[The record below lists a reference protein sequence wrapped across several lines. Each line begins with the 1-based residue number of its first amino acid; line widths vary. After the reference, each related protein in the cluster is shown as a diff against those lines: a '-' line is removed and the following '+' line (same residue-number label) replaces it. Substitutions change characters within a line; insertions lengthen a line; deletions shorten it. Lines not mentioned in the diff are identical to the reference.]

1 MFQRLIKNDLK
12 ENKISMLVIGLFLLL
27 TLTLSFAAT
36 RLTVSLSNSIER
48 FVETAKSPHLLQMH
62 SGSVDRER
70 LKNFAQQHPEI
81 ASWQL
86 TDFVNVEGSAIRI
99 NEKNSLQDSSQDN
112 GFSSQNQNF
121 DFLLDQ
127 NNQPAQP
134 RPGQVYIP
142 LYYYNSGKI
151 KIGDKIRVGKLEL
164 TVKGFIRDA
173 QMNAGLVSSKRFLIS
188 QTDLQTL
195 KKEAF
200 ASNENLIA
208 FRVHKLSQISTI
220 EQAYKNA
227 ELESNGPPMIT
238 YPTIKMING
247 FNDAL
252 VILVMGLLVVAIIG
266 ITFLCIRFALLTKIQ
281 EELQQ
286 IAVMKVMGLPQRFI
300 SRVYLTKYYFCLA
313 LATIVGWGLSF
324 LLSTPFKKQM
334 ALSMGQSPTPFYSY
348 LLEMLVALLLCLLV
362 FWLTARP
369 LSSFK
374 KMTPGQA
381 LRLASSN
388 SLSETRSTPKMGLP
402 TIPFLDRP
410 YFALKTILNHKKLY
424 LTMLAIVSLI
434 SLLILLP
441 ASLYSTVMDKNFIQ
455 YLGAG
460 QADVLIDI
468 SQTEDIDT
476 KAAQLLKELQADKD
490 IAEINQY
497 QSQNFSYQD
506 QQGQTQQLRVTLGN
520 HAGFPVKY
528 SQGRYPKNEHEIALS
543 KLKAEELKLKVG
555 DSLTLTVDG
564 QARKLKVVGIYSDL
578 TYGGKT
584 AKAVFVTKQAQ
595 TLNSLTTIHLKDASN
610 KAKKINEWE
619 KRYSNYKLTDVE
631 DFFHQT
637 FDDSLAML
645 RLIQTSVFWTGL
657 GIVFILMTL
666 FVYMIFTK
674 DQADLAL
681 YRMLGFGTEQLR
693 SHYLLAVCFILMLA
707 LAIADLL
714 LLSLGQEVCSLL
726 LSSFGISKLQLIIN
740 KSFTFLWTPLA
751 LLLSGLTAAHISLR
765 ALNKLEIGRYLK
777 EHLS

>member
-12 ENKISMLVIGLFLLL
+12 ENKVSMLVIGLFLLL

-36 RLTVSLSNSIER
+36 RLTVSLTSSIER

-62 SGSVDRER
+62 SGSVDRKR
-70 LKNFAQQHPEI
+70 LQNFVQQHPEI
-81 ASWQL
+81 ADWQV
-86 TDFVNVEGSAIRI
+86 TEFVNVEGSAIRI

-151 KIGDKIRVGKLEL
+151 KIGDQIRVGKLQL
-164 TVKGFIRDA
+164 TVQGYIRDA

-252 VILVMGLLVVAIIG
+252 VILVMELLVVAIIG
-266 ITFLCIRFALLTKIQ
+266 ITFLCMRFALLTKIQ

-286 IAVMKVMGLPQRFI
+286 IAVMKVMGLPQSFI

-381 LRLASSN
+381 LRLASAN
-388 SLSETRSTPKMGLP
+388 SLTEIRSTPKMGLP

-410 YFALKTILNHKKLY
+410 YFALKTILSHKKLY
-424 LTMLAIVSLI
+424 LTILFIVSLI

-460 QADVLIDI
+460 QSDVLVDI
-468 SQTEDIDT
+468 SQTDDIDT

-564 QARKLKVVGIYSDL
+564 QPRKLKVVGIYSDL

-610 KAKKINEWE
+610 KTQKINEWK

-637 FDDSLAML
+637 FDDTLAML

-657 GIVFILMTL
+657 SIVFILMTL

-681 YRMLGFGTEQLR
+681 YRMLGFGSERLR

-726 LSSFGISKLQLIIN
+726 LSSFGISKLQLITN

-765 ALNKLEIGRYLK
+765 ALNKMEIGRYLK
-777 EHLS
+777 EH

>member
-12 ENKISMLVIGLFLLL
+12 ENKVSMLVIGLFLLL

-36 RLTVSLSNSIER
+36 RLTVSLTSSIER

-62 SGSVDRER
+62 SGSVDQER
-70 LKNFAQQHPEI
+70 LQNFVQQHPEI

-134 RPGQVYIP
+134 QPGQVYIP

-151 KIGDKIRVGKLEL
+151 KIGDQIRVGKLQL
-164 TVKGFIRDA
+164 TVQGFIRDA

-208 FRVHKLSQISTI
+208 FRVHKLSQISAV

-266 ITFLCIRFALLTKIQ
+266 ITFLCMRFALLTKIQ

-286 IAVMKVMGLPQRFI
+286 IAVMKVMGLPQSFI
-300 SRVYLTKYYFCLA
+300 SKVYLTKYYFCLD
-313 LATIVGWGLSF
+313 LATIAGWGLSF
-324 LLSTPFKKQM
+324 LLSGTFKKQM

-388 SLSETRSTPKMGLP
+388 SLTETCSTPKMGLP
-402 TIPFLDRP
+402 TIPLLDRP

-424 LTMLAIVSLI
+424 LTILLIVSLI

-441 ASLYSTVMDKNFIQ
+441 ASLYSTMMDKNFIQ

-476 KAAQLLKELQADKD
+476 KTAQLLKELRADKD

-506 QQGQTQQLRVTLGN
+506 QQGQTQKLRVTLGN

-564 QARKLKVVGIYSDL
+564 QPRKLKVVGIYSDL

-610 KAKKINEWE
+610 KTQKINEWK

-637 FDDSLAML
+637 FDDTLAML

-657 GIVFILMTL
+657 SIVFILMTL

-681 YRMLGFGTEQLR
+681 YRMLGFGSERLR

-740 KSFTFLWTPLA
+740 KSLTFLWTPLA

-777 EHLS
+777 EH

>member
-12 ENKISMLVIGLFLLL
+12 ENKVSMLVIGLFLLL

-36 RLTVSLSNSIER
+36 RLTVSLTSSIER

-62 SGSVDRER
+62 SGSVDQER
-70 LKNFAQQHPEI
+70 LQNFVQQHPEI

-134 RPGQVYIP
+134 QPGQVYIP

-151 KIGDKIRVGKLEL
+151 KIGDQIRVGKLQL
-164 TVKGFIRDA
+164 TVQGFIRDA

-208 FRVHKLSQISTI
+208 FRVHKLSQISAV

-266 ITFLCIRFALLTKIQ
+266 ITFLCMRFALLTKIQ

-286 IAVMKVMGLPQRFI
+286 IAVMKVMGLPQSFI

-324 LLSTPFKKQM
+324 LLSSPFKKQM

-388 SLSETRSTPKMGLP
+388 SLTETCSTPKMGLP
-402 TIPFLDRP
+402 TIPLLDRP

-424 LTMLAIVSLI
+424 LTILLIVSLI

-476 KAAQLLKELQADKD
+476 KTAQLLKELQADKD

-564 QARKLKVVGIYSDL
+564 QPRKLKVVGIYSDL

-595 TLNSLTTIHLKDASN
+595 TLNSLTTIRLKDASN
-610 KAKKINEWE
+610 KAQKINEWK

-637 FDDSLAML
+637 FDDTLAML

-681 YRMLGFGTEQLR
+681 YRMLGFGSERLR

-740 KSFTFLWTPLA
+740 KSLTFLWTPLA

-765 ALNKLEIGRYLK
+765 ALNNLEIGRYLK
-777 EHLS
+777 EH

>member
-27 TLTLSFAAT
+27 TLTLSFSAT
-36 RLTVSLSNSIER
+36 RLSVSLTNSIER
-48 FVETAKSPHLLQMH
+48 FVQTAQSPHLLQMH
-62 SGSVDRER
+62 SGSIDRER
-70 LKNFAQQHPEI
+70 LKKFVQQHSEI
-81 ASWQL
+81 ADWQV
-86 TDFVNVEGSAIRI
+86 TDFVNVEESAIRI
-99 NEKNSLQDSSQDN
+99 NKQDSLQDSSQDN

-127 NNQPAQP
+127 HNRPAQP
-134 RPGQVYIP
+134 QPGQVYIP

-151 KIGDKIRVGKLEL
+151 KIGDQIRVGSLQL

-188 QTDLQTL
+188 QADLETL
-195 KKEAF
+195 KKEEF
-200 ASNENLIA
+200 VSSENLIA
-208 FRVHKLSQISTI
+208 FRVHKLSQIASV

-238 YPTIKMING
+238 YSTIKTING

-266 ITFLCIRFALLTKIQ
+266 ITFLCMRFALLTKIQ
-281 EELQQ
+281 EDLQQ
-286 IAVMKVMGLPQRFI
+286 IAVMKVMGLPQGFI
-300 SRVYLTKYYFCLA
+300 SKVYLTKYYFCLA
-313 LATIVGWGLSF
+313 LATVGGLGLSF
-324 LLSTPFKKQM
+324 LLTTPFKKQM
-334 ALSMGQSPTPFYSY
+334 TLSMGQSPTPVYSY
-348 LLEMLVALLLCLLV
+348 LLEMLVALLLSLLV

-381 LRLASSN
+381 LKLATAN
-388 SLSETRSTPKMGLP
+388 SLTETRSSPKMGLP
-402 TIPFLDRP
+402 TIPFWDRP
-410 YFALKTILNHKKLY
+410 YFALKTILSHKKLY
-424 LTMLAIVSLI
+424 LTMLFIVSLI

-441 ASLYSTVMDKNFIQ
+441 ASLYSTVTARNFIQ

-460 QADVLIDI
+460 QADVMIDI
-468 SQTEDIDT
+468 SQTEDINT
-476 KAAQLLKELQADKD
+476 KAARLLKELQTDKD
-490 IAEINQY
+490 ISEISQY
-497 QSQNFSYQD
+497 QIQNFSYLD
-506 QQGQTQQLRVTLGN
+506 QQGHIQQLRVTLGN
-520 HAGFPVKY
+520 HADFPVKY
-528 SQGRYPKNEHEIALS
+528 SDGRYPKNDQEIALS

-555 DSLTLTVDG
+555 DSLTLTVDD

-584 AKAVFVTKQAQ
+584 AKAVFRTNQAQ
-595 TLNSLTTIHLKDASN
+595 TLNSLLTIRLKNTSQ
-610 KAKKINEWE
+610 KPQKINEWK
-619 KRYSNYKLTDVE
+619 KRYTDYKLSDVE
-631 DFFHQT
+631 NFFHQT
-637 FDDSLAML
+637 FDDTLAVL

-657 GIVFILMTL
+657 GIIFILMTL

-681 YRMLGFGTEQLR
+681 YRMLGFGSERLR

-740 KSFTFLWTPLA
+740 KSLTFLWVPLA

-765 ALNKLEIGRYLK
+765 ALDKLEIGRYLK
-777 EHLS
+777 EH

>member
-12 ENKISMLVIGLFLLL
+12 ENKVSMLVIGLFLLL

-36 RLTVSLSNSIER
+36 RLTVSLTSSIER

-62 SGSVDRER
+62 SGSVDRKR
-70 LKNFAQQHPEI
+70 LQNFVQQHPEI

-86 TDFVNVEGSAIRI
+86 TDFVNVEGAAIRI
-99 NEKNSLQDSSQDN
+99 NGQDSLKDSSQDN

-134 RPGQVYIP
+134 QPGQVYIP

-151 KIGDKIRVGKLEL
+151 KIDDQIKVGKLQL

-195 KKEAF
+195 KKEAV

-208 FRVHKLSQISTI
+208 FRVHKLSQISII

-266 ITFLCIRFALLTKIQ
+266 ITFLCMRFALLTKIQ
-281 EELQQ
+281 EDLQQ
-286 IAVMKVMGLPQRFI
+286 IAVMKVMGLPQSFI

-313 LATIVGWGLSF
+313 LATIAGWGLSF
-324 LLSTPFKKQM
+324 LLSDPFKKQM

-381 LRLASSN
+381 LRLASAN
-388 SLSETRSTPKMGLP
+388 SLTETRSTPKMGLP
-402 TIPFLDRP
+402 SIPFLDRP

-424 LTMLAIVSLI
+424 LTILLIVSLI

-476 KAAQLLKELQADKD
+476 KTAQLLKELQADKD

-543 KLKAEELKLKVG
+543 KLKAEELKLNVG

-595 TLNSLTTIHLKDASN
+595 TLNSLTTIRLKDASN
-610 KAKKINEWE
+610 KAKKINEW
-619 KRYSNYKLTDVE
+619 KKHYSNYKLTDVE

-637 FDDSLAML
+637 FDDTLAML

-657 GIVFILMTL
+657 SIVFILMTL
-666 FVYMIFTK
+666 FIYMIFTK

-681 YRMLGFGTEQLR
+681 YRMLGFGTERLR
-693 SHYLLAVCFILMLA
+693 SYYLLAVCFILMLA

-726 LSSFGISKLQLIIN
+726 LNSFGISKLQLIIN
-740 KSFTFLWTPLA
+740 KSLTFLWTPLA

-777 EHLS
+777 EH

>member
-12 ENKISMLVIGLFLLL
+12 ENKVSMLVIGLFLLL

-36 RLTVSLSNSIER
+36 RLTVSLTSSIER

-62 SGSVDRER
+62 SGSVDRKR
-70 LKNFAQQHPEI
+70 LQNFVQQHPEI

-151 KIGDKIRVGKLEL
+151 KIGDKIRVGKLQL
-164 TVKGFIRDA
+164 TVQGFIRDA

-252 VILVMGLLVVAIIG
+252 VILVMGLLVMAIIG
-266 ITFLCIRFALLTKIQ
+266 ITFLCMRFAILTKIQ
-281 EELQQ
+281 EDLQQ

-300 SRVYLTKYYFCLA
+300 GRVYLTKYYFCLA

-324 LLSTPFKKQM
+324 LLSSPFKKQM

-388 SLSETRSTPKMGLP
+388 SLTETRSTPKMGLP
-402 TIPFLDRP
+402 TIPLLDRP
-410 YFALKTILNHKKLY
+410 YLALKTILNHKKLY
-424 LTMLAIVSLI
+424 LTILLIVSLI

-455 YLGAG
+455 YMGAG
-460 QADVLIDI
+460 QSDMLVDI
-468 SQTEDIDT
+468 SQTDDIDT

-564 QARKLKVVGIYSDL
+564 QPRKLKVVGIYSDL

-595 TLNSLTTIHLKDASN
+595 TLNSLTTIRLKDASN
-610 KAKKINEWE
+610 KAQKINEWK
-619 KRYSNYKLTDVE
+619 KRYSNYKLTDVK

-637 FDDSLAML
+637 FDDTLAML

-681 YRMLGFGTEQLR
+681 YRMLGFGSERLR
-693 SHYLLAVCFILMLA
+693 SHYLLAVFFILMLA

-740 KSFTFLWTPLA
+740 KSLTFLWTPLA

-777 EHLS
+777 EH

>member
-12 ENKISMLVIGLFLLL
+12 ENKVSMLVIGLFLLL

-36 RLTVSLSNSIER
+36 RLTVSLTSSIER

-62 SGSVDRER
+62 SGSVDRKR
-70 LKNFAQQHPEI
+70 LQNFVQQHPEI

-151 KIGDKIRVGKLEL
+151 KIGDKIRVGKLQL
-164 TVKGFIRDA
+164 TVQGFIRDA

-252 VILVMGLLVVAIIG
+252 VILVMGLLVMAIIG
-266 ITFLCIRFALLTKIQ
+266 ITFLCMRFAILTKIQ
-281 EELQQ
+281 EDLQQ

-300 SRVYLTKYYFCLA
+300 GRVYLTKYYFCLA

-324 LLSTPFKKQM
+324 LLSSPFKKQM

-374 KMTPGQA
+374 KKTPGQA

-388 SLSETRSTPKMGLP
+388 SLTETRSTPKMGLP
-402 TIPFLDRP
+402 SIPFLDRP

-424 LTMLAIVSLI
+424 LTILFIVSLI

-476 KAAQLLKELQADKD
+476 KTAQLLKELQANKD

-564 QARKLKVVGIYSDL
+564 QPRKLKVVGIYSDL

-595 TLNSLTTIHLKDASN
+595 TLNSLTTIRLKDASN
-610 KAKKINEWE
+610 KAQKINEWK
-619 KRYSNYKLTDVE
+619 KRYSNYKLTDVK

-637 FDDSLAML
+637 FDDTLAML

-681 YRMLGFGTEQLR
+681 YRMLGFGSERLR
-693 SHYLLAVCFILMLA
+693 SHYLLAVFFILMLA

-740 KSFTFLWTPLA
+740 KSLTFLWTPLA

-777 EHLS
+777 EH

>member
-12 ENKISMLVIGLFLLL
+12 ENKVSMLVIGLFLLL

-36 RLTVSLSNSIER
+36 RLTVSLTSSIER

-70 LKNFAQQHPEI
+70 LQNFVQQYPEI

-151 KIGDKIRVGKLEL
+151 KIGDQIRVGKLQL
-164 TVKGFIRDA
+164 TVQGFIRDA

-208 FRVHKLSQISTI
+208 FRVHKLSQISAV

-266 ITFLCIRFALLTKIQ
+266 ITFLCMRFALLTKIQ

-286 IAVMKVMGLPQRFI
+286 IVVMKVMGLPQSFI
-300 SRVYLTKYYFCLA
+300 SKVYLTKYYFCLD
-313 LATIVGWGLSF
+313 LATIAGWGLSF
-324 LLSTPFKKQM
+324 LLSGTFKKQM

-388 SLSETRSTPKMGLP
+388 SLTETCSTPKMGLP
-402 TIPFLDRP
+402 TIPLLDRP

-424 LTMLAIVSLI
+424 LTILLIVSLI

-441 ASLYSTVMDKNFIQ
+441 ASLYSTMMDKNFIQ

-476 KAAQLLKELQADKD
+476 KTAQLLKELRADKD

-506 QQGQTQQLRVTLGN
+506 QQGQTQKLRVTLGN

-564 QARKLKVVGIYSDL
+564 QPRKLKVVGIYSDL

-595 TLNSLTTIHLKDASN
+595 TLNSLTTIRLKDASN
-610 KAKKINEWE
+610 KAQKINEWK

-637 FDDSLAML
+637 FDDTLAML

-657 GIVFILMTL
+657 GIIFILMTL

-681 YRMLGFGTEQLR
+681 YRMLGFGSERLR

-740 KSFTFLWTPLA
+740 KSLTFLWTPLA

-765 ALNKLEIGRYLK
+765 ALNNLEIGRYLK
-777 EHLS
+777 EH

>member
-12 ENKISMLVIGLFLLL
+12 ENKVSMLVIGLFLLL

-36 RLTVSLSNSIER
+36 RLTVSLTSSIER

-62 SGSVDRER
+62 SGNVNRER
-70 LKNFAQQHPEI
+70 LQNFVQQHPEI

-134 RPGQVYIP
+134 QPGQVYIP

-151 KIGDKIRVGKLEL
+151 KISDKIRVGKLRL
-164 TVKGFIRDA
+164 TVQGFIRDA

-208 FRVHKLSQISTI
+208 FRVHKLSQISAV

-252 VILVMGLLVVAIIG
+252 VILVMELLVVAIIG
-266 ITFLCIRFALLTKIQ
+266 ITFLCMRFALLTKIQ

-286 IAVMKVMGLPQRFI
+286 IAVMKIMGLPQSFI

-313 LATIVGWGLSF
+313 LATIIGWGLSF
-324 LLSTPFKKQM
+324 LLSSPFKKQM
-334 ALSMGQSPTPFYSY
+334 VLSMGQSPTPFYSY

-362 FWLTARP
+362 FWLTAWP

-388 SLSETRSTPKMGLP
+388 SLTETRSTPKMGLP

-410 YFALKTILNHKKLY
+410 YFALKTILSHKKLY
-424 LTMLAIVSLI
+424 LTILFIVSLI

-476 KAAQLLKELQADKD
+476 KAAQLLKELRADKD

-543 KLKAEELKLKVG
+543 KLKAEELKLNVG

-564 QARKLKVVGIYSDL
+564 QTRKLKVVGIYSDL

-595 TLNSLTTIHLKDASN
+595 TLNSLTTIRLKNASN
-610 KAKKINEWE
+610 KTQKINEWK

-637 FDDSLAML
+637 FDDTLAML

-657 GIVFILMTL
+657 GIIFILMTL

-681 YRMLGFGTEQLR
+681 YRMLGFGSERLR

-740 KSFTFLWTPLA
+740 KSLTFLWTPLA

-777 EHLS
+777 EH

>member
-12 ENKISMLVIGLFLLL
+12 ENKVSMLVIGLFLLL

-36 RLTVSLSNSIER
+36 RLTVSLTSSIER

-62 SGSVDRER
+62 SGSVDLER
-70 LKNFAQQHPEI
+70 LQNFVQQHPEI

-99 NEKNSLQDSSQDN
+99 NEKDSLQDSSQDN

-121 DFLLDQ
+121 DFLLNQ

-134 RPGQVYIP
+134 QPGQVYIP

-151 KIGDKIRVGKLEL
+151 KIGDQIKVGKLQL

-252 VILVMGLLVVAIIG
+252 VILVMGLLVMAIIG
-266 ITFLCIRFALLTKIQ
+266 ITFLCMRFAILTKIQ
-281 EELQQ
+281 EDLQQ

-300 SRVYLTKYYFCLA
+300 GRVYLTKYYFCLA

-324 LLSTPFKKQM
+324 LLSSPFKKQM

-374 KMTPGQA
+374 KKTPGQA

-388 SLSETRSTPKMGLP
+388 SLTETRSTPKMGLP
-402 TIPFLDRP
+402 SIPFLDRP

-424 LTMLAIVSLI
+424 LTILFIVSLI

-460 QADVLIDI
+460 QADVLVDI

-476 KAAQLLKELQADKD
+476 KAAQLLKELRADKD

-610 KAKKINEWE
+610 KTQKINEWK

-637 FDDSLAML
+637 FDDTLAML

-657 GIVFILMTL
+657 SIVFILMTL

-681 YRMLGFGTEQLR
+681 YRMLGFGSERLR

-740 KSFTFLWTPLA
+740 KSLTFLWTPPA

-777 EHLS
+777 EH

>member
-1 MFQRLIKNDLK
+1 LIKNDLK
-12 ENKISMLVIGLFLLL
+12 ENKVSMLVIGLFLLL

-36 RLTVSLSNSIER
+36 RLTVSLTSSIER

-70 LKNFAQQHPEI
+70 LQNFVQQYPEI

-151 KIGDKIRVGKLEL
+151 KIGDQIRVGKLQL
-164 TVKGFIRDA
+164 TVQGFIRDA

-252 VILVMGLLVVAIIG
+252 VILVMGLLVMAIIG
-266 ITFLCIRFALLTKIQ
+266 ITFLCMRFALLTKIQ
-281 EELQQ
+281 EDLQQ
-286 IAVMKVMGLPQRFI
+286 IAVMKVMGLPQSFI

-313 LATIVGWGLSF
+313 LATIAGWGLSF
-324 LLSTPFKKQM
+324 LLSDPFKKQM

-388 SLSETRSTPKMGLP
+388 SLTETCSTPKMGLP

-410 YFALKTILNHKKLY
+410 YFALKTILSHKKLY
-424 LTMLAIVSLI
+424 LTMLFIVSLI

-476 KAAQLLKELQADKD
+476 KTAQLLKELQADKD

-584 AKAVFVTKQAQ
+584 AKAVFVIKQAQ
-595 TLNSLTTIHLKDASN
+595 TLNSLTTIRLKDASN
-610 KAKKINEWE
+610 KTQKINEWK

-637 FDDSLAML
+637 FDDTLAML
-645 RLIQTSVFWTGL
+645 CLIQISVFWTGL

-681 YRMLGFGTEQLR
+681 YRMLGFGSERLR

-707 LAIADLL
+707 LAIANLL

-740 KSFTFLWTPLA
+740 KSLTFLWTPLA
-751 LLLSGLTAAHISLR
+751 LLLGGLTAAHISLR
-765 ALNKLEIGRYLK
+765 SLNKLEIGRYLK
-777 EHLS
+777 EH

>member
-36 RLTVSLSNSIER
+36 RLTVSLTSSIER

-70 LKNFAQQHPEI
+70 LQNFVQQHPEI

-86 TDFVNVEGSAIRI
+86 TGFVNVEGSAIRI
-99 NEKNSLQDSSQDN
+99 NGQDSLQDSSQDN

-151 KIGDKIRVGKLEL
+151 KIGDKIRVGKLQL
-164 TVKGFIRDA
+164 TVQGFIRDA

-208 FRVHKLSQISTI
+208 FRVYKLSQISTI

-266 ITFLCIRFALLTKIQ
+266 ITFLCMRFALLTKIQ

-286 IAVMKVMGLPQRFI
+286 IAVMKVMGLPQSFI
-300 SRVYLTKYYFCLA
+300 IRVYLTKYYFCLA
-313 LATIVGWGLSF
+313 LATIAGWGLSF
-324 LLSTPFKKQM
+324 LLSDPFKKQM

-388 SLSETRSTPKMGLP
+388 SLTETCSTPKMGLP

-410 YFALKTILNHKKLY
+410 YFALKTILSHKKLY
-424 LTMLAIVSLI
+424 LTMLFIVSLI

-476 KAAQLLKELQADKD
+476 KTAQLLKELQADKD

-528 SQGRYPKNEHEIALS
+528 SQGCYPKNEHEIALS

-584 AKAVFVTKQAQ
+584 AKAVFKTKQTQ
-595 TLNSLTTIHLKDASN
+595 TLNSLTTIRLKKASN
-610 KAKKINEWE
+610 KAQKINEWK

-637 FDDSLAML
+637 FDDTLAML
-645 RLIQTSVFWTGL
+645 CLIQISVFWTGL

-681 YRMLGFGTEQLR
+681 YRMLGFGSERLR

-707 LAIADLL
+707 LSIADLL

-740 KSFTFLWTPLA
+740 KSLTFLWTPLA
-751 LLLSGLTAAHISLR
+751 LLLGGLTAAHISLR
-765 ALNKLEIGRYLK
+765 SLNKLEIGRYLK
-777 EHLS
+777 EH

>member
-12 ENKISMLVIGLFLLL
+12 ENKVSMLVIGLFLLL

-36 RLTVSLSNSIER
+36 RLTVSLTSSIER

-62 SGSVDRER
+62 SGNVNRER
-70 LKNFAQQHPEI
+70 LQNFVQQHPEI

-134 RPGQVYIP
+134 QPGQVYIP

-151 KIGDKIRVGKLEL
+151 KISDKIRVGKLRL
-164 TVKGFIRDA
+164 TVQGFIRDA

-266 ITFLCIRFALLTKIQ
+266 ITFLCMRFALLTKIQ
-281 EELQQ
+281 EDLQQ
-286 IAVMKVMGLPQRFI
+286 IAVMKVMGLPQSFI

-313 LATIVGWGLSF
+313 LATIAGWGLSF
-324 LLSTPFKKQM
+324 LLSSPFKKQM

-374 KMTPGQA
+374 KKTPGQA

-388 SLSETRSTPKMGLP
+388 SLTATPSTPKMGLP
-402 TIPFLDRP
+402 SIPFLDRP

-424 LTMLAIVSLI
+424 LTILLIVSLI

-441 ASLYSTVMDKNFIQ
+441 ASLYSTMMDKNFIQ

-476 KAAQLLKELQADKD
+476 KTAQLLKELRADKD

-564 QARKLKVVGIYSDL
+564 QPRKLKVVGIYSDL

-595 TLNSLTTIHLKDASN
+595 TLNSLTTIRLKDASN
-610 KAKKINEWE
+610 KAQKINEWK

-637 FDDSLAML
+637 FDDTLAML

-657 GIVFILMTL
+657 GIIFILMTL

-681 YRMLGFGTEQLR
+681 YRMLGFGSERLR

-726 LSSFGISKLQLIIN
+726 LSSFGISKLQLITN

-777 EHLS
+777 EH

>member
-1 MFQRLIKNDLK
+1 MFQRLIRNDLK
-12 ENKISMLVIGLFLLL
+12 ENKVSMLVIGLFLLL

-36 RLTVSLSNSIER
+36 RLTVSLTNSIER

-62 SGSVDRER
+62 SGSVDRKR
-70 LKNFAQQHPEI
+70 LQNFVQQHPEI

-99 NEKNSLQDSSQDN
+99 NEKDSLQDSSQDN

-127 NNQPAQP
+127 YNRPAQP
-134 RPGQVYIP
+134 QPGQVYIP

-151 KIGDKIRVGKLEL
+151 KISDQISVGSLQL
-164 TVKGFIRDA
+164 TVQGFIRDA
-173 QMNAGLVSSKRFLIS
+173 QMNAGLVSSKRFLVS
-188 QTDLQTL
+188 QADLQTL

-266 ITFLCIRFALLTKIQ
+266 ITFLCMRFALLTKIQ
-281 EELQQ
+281 EDLKQ
-286 IAVMKVMGLPQRFI
+286 IAVMKIMGLPQGFI
-300 SRVYLTKYYFCLA
+300 SRVHLTKYYFCLA
-313 LATIVGWGLSF
+313 LATIIGWGLSF

-334 ALSMGQSPTPFYSY
+334 ALSMGQNPTPSYSY
-348 LLEMLVALLLCLLV
+348 LLEMLAALLLCLLV

-374 KMTPGQA
+374 KLTPGQA

-388 SLSETRSTPKMGLP
+388 SLTETRSTPKMGLP

-424 LTMLAIVSLI
+424 LTMLVIVSLI

-460 QADVLIDI
+460 QADVLVDI

-476 KAAQLLKELQADKD
+476 KAALLLKELQADKD

-528 SQGRYPKNEHEIALS
+528 SQGHYPKNEHEIALS
-543 KLKAEELKLKVG
+543 KLQAEELKLKVG

-564 QARKLKVVGIYSDL
+564 QAKKLKVVGIYSDL

-595 TLNSLTTIHLKDASN
+595 TLNSLTTIRLKDASN
-610 KAKKINEWE
+610 KAKKINEW
-619 KRYSNYKLTDVE
+619 KKYYSNYKLTDIE

-637 FDDSLAML
+637 FDDTLAML
-645 RLIQTSVFWTGL
+645 RLIQTSVFLTGL
-657 GIVFILMTL
+657 IIVFILMTL

-681 YRMLGFGTEQLR
+681 YRMMGFGSERLR

-740 KSFTFLWTPLA
+740 KSLTFLWTPLA

-777 EHLS
+777 EH

>member
-1 MFQRLIKNDLK
+1 MFQRLIRNDLK

-36 RLTVSLSNSIER
+36 RLTVRLTSSIER

-70 LKNFAQQHPEI
+70 LKNFVQQHPEI

-99 NEKNSLQDSSQDN
+99 NEKDSLQDSSQDN

-134 RPGQVYIP
+134 QLGQVYIP

-151 KIGDKIRVGKLEL
+151 KIGDKISVGSLQL

-188 QTDLQTL
+188 QADLQTL

-208 FRVHKLSQISTI
+208 FRVHKLSQISSI

-266 ITFLCIRFALLTKIQ
+266 ITFLCMRFSLLTKIQ

-286 IAVMKVMGLPQRFI
+286 IAVMKIMGLPQSFI

-313 LATIVGWGLSF
+313 LATIIGWGLSF
-324 LLSTPFKKQM
+324 LLSSPFKKQM
-334 ALSMGQSPTPFYSY
+334 VLSMGQSPTPFYSY

-388 SLSETRSTPKMGLP
+388 SLTETRSTPKMGLP
-402 TIPFLDRP
+402 TIPFSDRP
-410 YFALKTILNHKKLY
+410 YFALKTILSHKKLY
-424 LTMLAIVSLI
+424 LTILFIVSLI

-455 YLGAG
+455 YVGAG

-476 KAAQLLKELQADKD
+476 KASQLLKELQADKD

-528 SQGRYPKNEHEIALS
+528 SQGRYPKNEDEIALS
-543 KLKAEELKLKVG
+543 KLQAEELKLKVG
-555 DSLTLTVDG
+555 DNLTLNIDG
-564 QARKLKVVGIYSDL
+564 QARRLKIVGIYSDL

-595 TLNSLTTIHLKDASN
+595 TLNSLTTIRLKDASN
-610 KAKKINEWE
+610 KAKKINDW
-619 KRYSNYKLTDVE
+619 KKHYSNYKLTDIE

-637 FDDSLAML
+637 FDDTLAML
-645 RLIQTSVFWTGL
+645 RLIQTSVFRTGL
-657 GIVFILMTL
+657 IIVFILMTL

-681 YRMLGFGTEQLR
+681 YRMLGFGSERLR

-740 KSFTFLWTPLA
+740 KSLTFLWTPLA

-777 EHLS
+777 EH

>member
-12 ENKISMLVIGLFLLL
+12 ENKVSMLVIGLFLLL

-36 RLTVSLSNSIER
+36 RLTVSLTSSIER

-62 SGSVDRER
+62 SGSVDQER
-70 LKNFAQQHPEI
+70 LQNFVQQHPEI

-127 NNQPAQP
+127 NNRPAQP
-134 RPGQVYIP
+134 QPGQVYIP

-151 KIGDKIRVGKLEL
+151 KIGDQIRVGKLRL
-164 TVKGFIRDA
+164 TVQGFIRDA

-188 QTDLQTL
+188 PTDLQIL

-266 ITFLCIRFALLTKIQ
+266 ITFLCMRFALLTKIQ

-286 IAVMKVMGLPQRFI
+286 IAVMKVMGLPQSFI

-324 LLSTPFKKQM
+324 LLSSPFKKQM

-388 SLSETRSTPKMGLP
+388 SLTETCSTPKMGLP
-402 TIPFLDRP
+402 TIPLLDRP

-424 LTMLAIVSLI
+424 LTILLIVSLI

-441 ASLYSTVMDKNFIQ
+441 ASLYSTVMDKNFSQ

-460 QADVLIDI
+460 QADVLVDI

-476 KAAQLLKELQADKD
+476 KTAQLLKELQADKD

-528 SQGRYPKNEHEIALS
+528 SQGKKKKNERS
-543 KLKAEELKLKVG
+543 
-555 DSLTLTVDG
+555 T
-564 QARKLKVVGIYSDL
+564 Q
-578 TYGGKT
+578 
-584 AKAVFVTKQAQ
+584 
-595 TLNSLTTIHLKDASN
+595 
-610 KAKKINEWE
+610 KI
-619 KRYSNYKLTDVE
+619 KSSR
-631 DFFHQT
+631 
-637 FDDSLAML
+637 
-645 RLIQTSVFWTGL
+645 
-657 GIVFILMTL
+657 
-666 FVYMIFTK
+666 
-674 DQADLAL
+674 
-681 YRMLGFGTEQLR
+681 
-693 SHYLLAVCFILMLA
+693 YLLRP
-707 LAIADLL
+707 DLRRQDRQGCL
-714 LLSLGQEVCSLL
+714 CDKASANTQ
-726 LSSFGISKLQLIIN
+726 
-740 KSFTFLWTPLA
+740 
-751 LLLSGLTAAHISLR
+751 
-765 ALNKLEIGRYLK
+765 
-777 EHLS
+777 

>member
-12 ENKISMLVIGLFLLL
+12 ENKVSMLVIGLFLLL

-36 RLTVSLSNSIER
+36 RLTVSLTSSIER

-62 SGSVDRER
+62 SGSVDQER
-70 LKNFAQQHPEI
+70 LQNFVQQHPEI

-134 RPGQVYIP
+134 QPGQVYIP

-151 KIGDKIRVGKLEL
+151 KIGDQIRVGKLQL
-164 TVKGFIRDA
+164 TVQGFIRDA

-208 FRVHKLSQISTI
+208 FRVHKLSQISAV

-266 ITFLCIRFALLTKIQ
+266 ITFLCMRFALLTKIQ

-286 IAVMKVMGLPQRFI
+286 IAVMKVMGLPQSFI
-300 SRVYLTKYYFCLA
+300 SKVYLTKYYFCLD
-313 LATIVGWGLSF
+313 LATIAGWGLSF
-324 LLSTPFKKQM
+324 LLSGTFKKQM

-388 SLSETRSTPKMGLP
+388 SLTETCSTPKMGLP
-402 TIPFLDRP
+402 TIPLLDRP

-424 LTMLAIVSLI
+424 LTILLIVSLI

-441 ASLYSTVMDKNFIQ
+441 ASLYSTMMDKNFIQ

-476 KAAQLLKELQADKD
+476 KTAQLLKELRADKD

-506 QQGQTQQLRVTLGN
+506 QQGQTQKLRVTLGN

-528 SQGRYPKNEHEIALS
+528 SQGRYPKTEHEIALS

-564 QARKLKVVGIYSDL
+564 QPRKLKVVGIYSDL

-595 TLNSLTTIHLKDASN
+595 TLNSLTTIRLKDASN
-610 KAKKINEWE
+610 KAQKINEWK

-637 FDDSLAML
+637 FDDTLAML

-657 GIVFILMTL
+657 GIIFILMTL

-681 YRMLGFGTEQLR
+681 YRMLGFGSERLR

-740 KSFTFLWTPLA
+740 KSLTFLWTPLA

-765 ALNKLEIGRYLK
+765 ALNNLEIGRYLK
-777 EHLS
+777 EH

>member
-12 ENKISMLVIGLFLLL
+12 ENKVSMLVIGLFLLL

-36 RLTVSLSNSIER
+36 RLTISLTSSIER

-70 LKNFAQQHPEI
+70 LQNFVQQHPEI

-99 NEKNSLQDSSQDN
+99 NGQDSLQDSSQDN

-134 RPGQVYIP
+134 QPGQVYIP

-151 KIGDKIRVGKLEL
+151 KIGDQIKVGKLQL

-208 FRVHKLSQISTI
+208 FRVHKLSQISAV

-252 VILVMGLLVVAIIG
+252 VILVMGLLVMAIIG
-266 ITFLCIRFALLTKIQ
+266 ITFLCMRFALLTKIQ
-281 EELQQ
+281 EDLQQ
-286 IAVMKVMGLPQRFI
+286 IAVMKVMGLPQSFI

-313 LATIVGWGLSF
+313 LATIAGWGLSF
-324 LLSTPFKKQM
+324 LLSSPFKKQM

-374 KMTPGQA
+374 KKTPGQA

-388 SLSETRSTPKMGLP
+388 SLTATPSTPKMGLP
-402 TIPFLDRP
+402 SIPFLDRP
-410 YFALKTILNHKKLY
+410 YFALKTILSHKKLY
-424 LTMLAIVSLI
+424 LTMLVIVSLI

-460 QADVLIDI
+460 QPDVLVDI

-490 IAEINQY
+490 VAEINQY

-564 QARKLKVVGIYSDL
+564 QPRKLKVVGIYSDL

-595 TLNSLTTIHLKDASN
+595 TLNSLTTIRLKDASN
-610 KAKKINEWE
+610 KAKKINDWK

-637 FDDSLAML
+637 FDDTLAML
-645 RLIQTSVFWTGL
+645 RLIQISVFWTGL
-657 GIVFILMTL
+657 GIVFTLMTL

-681 YRMLGFGTEQLR
+681 YRMLGFGSERLR

-740 KSFTFLWTPLA
+740 KSLTFLWTPLA

-777 EHLS
+777 EH

>member
-1 MFQRLIKNDLK
+1 
-12 ENKISMLVIGLFLLL
+12 
-27 TLTLSFAAT
+27 
-36 RLTVSLSNSIER
+36 
-48 FVETAKSPHLLQMH
+48 
-62 SGSVDRER
+62 
-70 LKNFAQQHPEI
+70 
-81 ASWQL
+81 
-86 TDFVNVEGSAIRI
+86 
-99 NEKNSLQDSSQDN
+99 
-112 GFSSQNQNF
+112 
-121 DFLLDQ
+121 
-127 NNQPAQP
+127 
-134 RPGQVYIP
+134 
-142 LYYYNSGKI
+142 
-151 KIGDKIRVGKLEL
+151 
-164 TVKGFIRDA
+164 
-173 QMNAGLVSSKRFLIS
+173 
-188 QTDLQTL
+188 
-195 KKEAF
+195 
-200 ASNENLIA
+200 
-208 FRVHKLSQISTI
+208 
-220 EQAYKNA
+220 
-227 ELESNGPPMIT
+227 
-238 YPTIKMING
+238 
-247 FNDAL
+247 
-252 VILVMGLLVVAIIG
+252 
-266 ITFLCIRFALLTKIQ
+266 
-281 EELQQ
+281 
-286 IAVMKVMGLPQRFI
+286 
-300 SRVYLTKYYFCLA
+300 
-313 LATIVGWGLSF
+313 
-324 LLSTPFKKQM
+324 
-334 ALSMGQSPTPFYSY
+334 
-348 LLEMLVALLLCLLV
+348 
-362 FWLTARP
+362 
-369 LSSFK
+369 
-374 KMTPGQA
+374 
-381 LRLASSN
+381 
-388 SLSETRSTPKMGLP
+388 
-402 TIPFLDRP
+402 
-410 YFALKTILNHKKLY
+410 
-424 LTMLAIVSLI
+424 
-434 SLLILLP
+434 
-441 ASLYSTVMDKNFIQ
+441 MDKNFIQ

-543 KLKAEELKLKVG
+543 KLKAEELKLNVG

-595 TLNSLTTIHLKDASN
+595 TLNSLTTIRLKDASN
-610 KAKKINEWE
+610 KAQKINEWK

-637 FDDSLAML
+637 FDDTLAML

-681 YRMLGFGTEQLR
+681 YRMLGFGSERLR

-740 KSFTFLWTPLA
+740 KSLTFLWAPLT

-777 EHLS
+777 EH

>member
-12 ENKISMLVIGLFLLL
+12 ENKVSMLVIGLFLLL

-36 RLTVSLSNSIER
+36 RLTVSLTSSIER

-70 LKNFAQQHPEI
+70 LQNFVQQYPEI

-151 KIGDKIRVGKLEL
+151 KIGDQIRVGKLQL
-164 TVKGFIRDA
+164 TVQGFIRDA

-252 VILVMGLLVVAIIG
+252 VILVMGLLVMAIIG
-266 ITFLCIRFALLTKIQ
+266 ITFLCMRFALLTKIQ
-281 EELQQ
+281 EDLQQ
-286 IAVMKVMGLPQRFI
+286 IAVMKVMGLPQSFI

-313 LATIVGWGLSF
+313 LATIAGWGLSF
-324 LLSTPFKKQM
+324 LLSDPFKKQM

-388 SLSETRSTPKMGLP
+388 SLTETCSTPKMGLP

-410 YFALKTILNHKKLY
+410 YFALKTILSHKKLY
-424 LTMLAIVSLI
+424 LTMLFIVSLI

-476 KAAQLLKELQADKD
+476 KTAQLLKELQADKD

-584 AKAVFVTKQAQ
+584 AKAVFKTKQTQ
-595 TLNSLTTIHLKDASN
+595 TLNSLTTIRLKKASN
-610 KAKKINEWE
+610 KAQKINEWK

-637 FDDSLAML
+637 FDDTLAML
-645 RLIQTSVFWTGL
+645 RLIQISVFWTGL

-681 YRMLGFGTEQLR
+681 YRMLGFGSERLR

-707 LAIADLL
+707 LSIANLL

-740 KSFTFLWTPLA
+740 KSLTFLWTPLA
-751 LLLSGLTAAHISLR
+751 LLLGGLTAAHISLR

-777 EHLS
+777 EH

>member
-12 ENKISMLVIGLFLLL
+12 ENKVSMLVIGLFLLL

-36 RLTVSLSNSIER
+36 RLTVSLTSSIER

-70 LKNFAQQHPEI
+70 LQNFVQQYPEI

-151 KIGDKIRVGKLEL
+151 KIGDQIRVGKLQL
-164 TVKGFIRDA
+164 TVQGFIRDA

-252 VILVMGLLVVAIIG
+252 VILVMELLVVAIIG
-266 ITFLCIRFALLTKIQ
+266 ITFLCMRFALLTKIQ
-281 EELQQ
+281 EDLQQ
-286 IAVMKVMGLPQRFI
+286 IAVMKVMGLPQSFI

-313 LATIVGWGLSF
+313 LATIIGWGLSF

-388 SLSETRSTPKMGLP
+388 SLTETRSTPKMGLP
-402 TIPFLDRP
+402 TIPFSDRP
-410 YFALKTILNHKKLY
+410 YFALKTILSHKKLY
-424 LTMLAIVSLI
+424 LTILFIVSLI

-476 KAAQLLKELQADKD
+476 KTAQLLKELQADKD
-490 IAEINQY
+490 ITEINQY

-595 TLNSLTTIHLKDASN
+595 TLNSLTTIRLKDASN
-610 KAKKINEWE
+610 KAKKINDW
-619 KRYSNYKLTDVE
+619 KKHYSNYKLTDVE

-637 FDDSLAML
+637 FDDTLAML

-681 YRMLGFGTEQLR
+681 YRMLGFGSERLR

-740 KSFTFLWTPLA
+740 KSLTFLWTPLA

-777 EHLS
+777 EH

>member
-12 ENKISMLVIGLFLLL
+12 ENKVSMLVIGLFLLL

-36 RLTVSLSNSIER
+36 RLTVSLTSSIER

-70 LKNFAQQHPEI
+70 LQNFVQQYPEI

-151 KIGDKIRVGKLEL
+151 KIGDQIRVGKLQL
-164 TVKGFIRDA
+164 TVQGFIRDA

-252 VILVMGLLVVAIIG
+252 VILVMGLLVMAIIG
-266 ITFLCIRFALLTKIQ
+266 ITFLCMRFALLTKIQ
-281 EELQQ
+281 EDLQQ
-286 IAVMKVMGLPQRFI
+286 IAVMKVMGLPQSFI

-313 LATIVGWGLSF
+313 LATIAGWGLSF
-324 LLSTPFKKQM
+324 LLSDPFKKQM

-388 SLSETRSTPKMGLP
+388 SLTETCSTPKMGLP

-410 YFALKTILNHKKLY
+410 YFALKTILSHKKLY
-424 LTMLAIVSLI
+424 LTMLFIVSLI

-476 KAAQLLKELQADKD
+476 KTAQLLKELQADKD

-584 AKAVFVTKQAQ
+584 AKAVFKTKQTQ
-595 TLNSLTTIHLKDASN
+595 TLNSLTTIRLKKASN
-610 KAKKINEWE
+610 KAQKINEWK

-637 FDDSLAML
+637 FDDTLAML
-645 RLIQTSVFWTGL
+645 RLIQISVFWTGL

-681 YRMLGFGTEQLR
+681 YRMLGFGSERLR

-707 LAIADLL
+707 LSIANLL

-740 KSFTFLWTPLA
+740 KSLTFLWTPLA

-765 ALNKLEIGRYLK
+765 SLNKLEIGRYLK
-777 EHLS
+777 EH

>member
-12 ENKISMLVIGLFLLL
+12 ENKVSMLVIGLFLLL

-36 RLTVSLSNSIER
+36 RLTVSLTSSIER

-62 SGSVDRER
+62 SGSVDRKR
-70 LKNFAQQHPEI
+70 LQNFVQQHPEI

-151 KIGDKIRVGKLEL
+151 KIGDKIRVGKLQL
-164 TVKGFIRDA
+164 TVQGFIRDA

-188 QTDLQTL
+188 QTDLQIL

-208 FRVHKLSQISTI
+208 FRVHKLSQISAI

-252 VILVMGLLVVAIIG
+252 VILVMGLLVGAIIG
-266 ITFLCIRFALLTKIQ
+266 ITFLCMRFALLTKIQ

-286 IAVMKVMGLPQRFI
+286 IAVMKVMGLPQSFI

-313 LATIVGWGLSF
+313 LATIAGWGLSF
-324 LLSTPFKKQM
+324 LLSDPFKKQM

-348 LLEMLVALLLCLLV
+348 LLEALVALLLCLLV

-388 SLSETRSTPKMGLP
+388 SLTETRSTPKMGLP
-402 TIPFLDRP
+402 TIPLLDRP

-424 LTMLAIVSLI
+424 LTILLIVSLI

-460 QADVLIDI
+460 QADVLVDI

-497 QSQNFSYQD
+497 QSKNFSYQD

-528 SQGRYPKNEHEIALS
+528 SQGHYPKNEHELALS

-564 QARKLKVVGIYSDL
+564 QPRKLKVVGIYSDL

-610 KAKKINEWE
+610 KTQKINEWK

-637 FDDSLAML
+637 FDDTLAML

-657 GIVFILMTL
+657 SIVFILMTL

-681 YRMLGFGTEQLR
+681 YRMLGFGTERLR

-740 KSFTFLWTPLA
+740 KSLTFLWTPLA

-777 EHLS
+777 EY

>member
-12 ENKISMLVIGLFLLL
+12 ENKVSMLVIGLFLLL

-36 RLTVSLSNSIER
+36 RLTVSLTSSIER

-62 SGSVDRER
+62 SGNVNRER
-70 LKNFAQQHPEI
+70 LQNFVQQHPEI

-134 RPGQVYIP
+134 QPGQVYIP

-151 KIGDKIRVGKLEL
+151 KISDKIRVGKLRL
-164 TVKGFIRDA
+164 TVQGFIRDA

-252 VILVMGLLVVAIIG
+252 VILVMGLLVMAIIG
-266 ITFLCIRFALLTKIQ
+266 MTFLCMRFALLTKIQ
-281 EELQQ
+281 EDLQQ
-286 IAVMKVMGLPQRFI
+286 IAVMKVMGLPQSFI

-313 LATIVGWGLSF
+313 LATIAGWGLSF
-324 LLSTPFKKQM
+324 LLSSPFKKQM

-374 KMTPGQA
+374 KKTPGQA

-388 SLSETRSTPKMGLP
+388 SLTATPSTPKMGLP
-402 TIPFLDRP
+402 SIPFLDRP

-424 LTMLAIVSLI
+424 LTILLIVSLI

-441 ASLYSTVMDKNFIQ
+441 ASLYSTVMDKNFSQ

-460 QADVLIDI
+460 QADVLVDI

-476 KAAQLLKELQADKD
+476 KTAQLLKELQADKD

-543 KLKAEELKLKVG
+543 KLQAEELKLKVG

-564 QARKLKVVGIYSDL
+564 QPRKLKVVGIYSDL

-610 KAKKINEWE
+610 KTQKINEWK

-637 FDDSLAML
+637 FDDTLAML

-657 GIVFILMTL
+657 SIVFILMTL

-681 YRMLGFGTEQLR
+681 YRMLGFGSERLR

-740 KSFTFLWTPLA
+740 KSLTFLWAPLT

-777 EHLS
+777 EH

>member
-12 ENKISMLVIGLFLLL
+12 ENKVSMLVIGLFLLL

-36 RLTVSLSNSIER
+36 RLTVSLTSSIER

-70 LKNFAQQHPEI
+70 LQNFVQQYPEI

-99 NEKNSLQDSSQDN
+99 NGQDSLQDSSQDN

-127 NNQPAQP
+127 DNQPAQP

-151 KIGDKIRVGKLEL
+151 KIGDQIRVGKLQL
-164 TVKGFIRDA
+164 TVQGFIRDA

-208 FRVHKLSQISTI
+208 FRVHKLSQISAI

-252 VILVMGLLVVAIIG
+252 VILVMGLLVVAIID
-266 ITFLCIRFALLTKIQ
+266 ITFLCMRFALLTKIQ
-281 EELQQ
+281 EDLQQ
-286 IAVMKVMGLPQRFI
+286 IAVMKVMGLPQSFI

-313 LATIVGWGLSF
+313 LATIAGWGLSF
-324 LLSTPFKKQM
+324 LLSSPFKKQM

-374 KMTPGQA
+374 KKTPGQA

-388 SLSETRSTPKMGLP
+388 SLTATPSTPKMGLP
-402 TIPFLDRP
+402 SIPFLDRP
-410 YFALKTILNHKKLY
+410 YFALKTILSHKKLY
-424 LTMLAIVSLI
+424 LTMLVIVSLI
-434 SLLILLP
+434 SWLILLP

-460 QADVLIDI
+460 QADVLVDI
-468 SQTEDIDT
+468 SQTDDIDT

-506 QQGQTQQLRVTLGN
+506 QQDQTQKLRVTLGN

-543 KLKAEELKLKVG
+543 KLKAEELKLNVG

-584 AKAVFVTKQAQ
+584 AKAVFKTKQAQ
-595 TLNSLTTIHLKDASN
+595 TLNSLTTIRLKDASS
-610 KAKKINEWE
+610 KAQKINEW
-619 KRYSNYKLTDVE
+619 KKHYSNYKLTDVE

-637 FDDSLAML
+637 FDDTLAML

-681 YRMLGFGTEQLR
+681 YRMLGFGSERLR
-693 SHYLLAVCFILMLA
+693 SHYLLAVFFILILA

-726 LSSFGISKLQLIIN
+726 ISSFGISKLQLIIN
-740 KSFTFLWTPLA
+740 KSLTFLWTPLA

-777 EHLS
+777 EH

>member
-12 ENKISMLVIGLFLLL
+12 ENKVSMLVIGLFLLL

-36 RLTVSLSNSIER
+36 RLTVSLTSSIER

-62 SGSVDRER
+62 SGSVDRKR
-70 LKNFAQQHPEI
+70 LQNFVQQHPEI

-151 KIGDKIRVGKLEL
+151 KIGDKIRVGKLQL
-164 TVKGFIRDA
+164 TVQGFIRDA

-188 QTDLQTL
+188 QTDLQIL

-208 FRVHKLSQISTI
+208 FRVHKLSQISAI

-252 VILVMGLLVVAIIG
+252 VILVMGLLVGAIIG
-266 ITFLCIRFALLTKIQ
+266 ITFLCMRFALLTKIQ

-286 IAVMKVMGLPQRFI
+286 IAVMKVMGLPQSFI
-300 SRVYLTKYYFCLA
+300 GRVYLTKYYFCLA
-313 LATIVGWGLSF
+313 LATIAGWGLSF
-324 LLSTPFKKQM
+324 LLSSPFKKQM

-348 LLEMLVALLLCLLV
+348 LLEALVALLLCLLV

-388 SLSETRSTPKMGLP
+388 SLTETRSTPKMGLP
-402 TIPFLDRP
+402 TIPLLDRP

-424 LTMLAIVSLI
+424 LTILLIVSLI

-460 QADVLIDI
+460 QADVLVDI

-497 QSQNFSYQD
+497 QSKNFSYQD

-528 SQGRYPKNEHEIALS
+528 SQGHYPKNEHELALS

-564 QARKLKVVGIYSDL
+564 QPRKLKVVGIYSDL

-610 KAKKINEWE
+610 KTQKINEWK

-637 FDDSLAML
+637 FDDTLAML

-657 GIVFILMTL
+657 SIVFILMTL

-681 YRMLGFGTEQLR
+681 YRMLGFGTERLR

-740 KSFTFLWTPLA
+740 KSLTFLWTPLA

-777 EHLS
+777 EY

>member
-27 TLTLSFAAT
+27 TLTLSFTAT
-36 RLTVSLSNSIER
+36 RLTVSLTSSIER

-70 LKNFAQQHPEI
+70 LKNFVQQHPEI
-81 ASWQL
+81 ADWQV
-86 TDFVNVEGSAIRI
+86 TEFVNVEGSAIRI

-127 NNQPAQP
+127 NNQSAQP

-164 TVKGFIRDA
+164 TVQGFIRDA

-252 VILVMGLLVVAIIG
+252 VILVMELLVVAIIG
-266 ITFLCIRFALLTKIQ
+266 ITFLCMRFALLTKIQ

-286 IAVMKVMGLPQRFI
+286 IAVMKVMGLPQSFI

-388 SLSETRSTPKMGLP
+388 SLTETRSTPKMGLP
-402 TIPFLDRP
+402 TIPLLDRP
-410 YFALKTILNHKKLY
+410 YFALKTILSHKKLY
-424 LTMLAIVSLI
+424 LTILFIVSLI

-476 KAAQLLKELQADKD
+476 KAAQLLKELQTDKD

-497 QSQNFSYQD
+497 QSQNFSYRD

-520 HAGFPVKY
+520 HAGFPVRY

-555 DSLTLTVDG
+555 DSLTLNIDG
-564 QARKLKVVGIYSDL
+564 QAKKLKVVGIYSDL

-584 AKAVFVTKQAQ
+584 AKAAFKTKQAQ
-595 TLNSLTTIHLKDASN
+595 TLNSLLTIRLKTTSQKSQ
-610 KAKKINEWE
+610 KINEWK

-637 FDDSLAML
+637 FDDTLAML
-645 RLIQTSVFWTGL
+645 SLIQTSVFWTGL

-681 YRMLGFGTEQLR
+681 YRMLGFGSERLR

-726 LSSFGISKLQLIIN
+726 LSSFGISKLQLITN
-740 KSFTFLWTPLA
+740 KSLTFLWTPLA

-777 EHLS
+777 EH

>member
-27 TLTLSFAAT
+27 TLTLSFTAT
-36 RLTVSLSNSIER
+36 RLTVSLTSSIER

-70 LKNFAQQHPEI
+70 LKNFVQQHPEI
-81 ASWQL
+81 ADWQV
-86 TDFVNVEGSAIRI
+86 TEFVNVEGSAIRI

-127 NNQPAQP
+127 NNQSAQP

-151 KIGDKIRVGKLEL
+151 KIGDKIRVGKLQL
-164 TVKGFIRDA
+164 TVQGFIRDA

-220 EQAYKNA
+220 EQDYKNA

-252 VILVMGLLVVAIIG
+252 VILVMGLLVAAIIG
-266 ITFLCIRFALLTKIQ
+266 ITFLCMRFALLTKIQ
-281 EELQQ
+281 EDLHQ
-286 IAVMKVMGLPQRFI
+286 IAVMKVMGLPQSFI

-334 ALSMGQSPTPFYSY
+334 ALSMGQNPTPFYSY
-348 LLEMLVALLLCLLV
+348 LLEMLVALLICLLV

-374 KMTPGQA
+374 KLTPGQA

-388 SLSETRSTPKMGLP
+388 SLTETRSTPKMGLP
-402 TIPFLDRP
+402 PIPLLDRP

-424 LTMLAIVSLI
+424 LTMLVIVSLI

-460 QADVLIDI
+460 QSDVLVDI
-468 SQTEDIDT
+468 SQTKDIDS

-520 HAGFPVKY
+520 HAGFSVKY

-595 TLNSLTTIHLKDASN
+595 TLNSLTTIRLKNPSN
-610 KAKKINEWE
+610 KAKKINDWK

-637 FDDSLAML
+637 FDDTLAML
-645 RLIQTSVFWTGL
+645 CLIQISVFWTGL
-657 GIVFILMTL
+657 GIVFIIMTL
-666 FVYMIFTK
+666 FVYLIFTK

-681 YRMLGFGTEQLR
+681 YRMLGFGSERLR
-693 SHYLLAVCFILMLA
+693 SHYLLAICFILMLA

-740 KSFTFLWTPLA
+740 KSLTFLWTPLA

-777 EHLS
+777 EH

>member
-12 ENKISMLVIGLFLLL
+12 ENKVSMLVIGLFLLL

-36 RLTVSLSNSIER
+36 RLTVSLTSSIER
-48 FVETAKSPHLLQMH
+48 FVETVKSPHLLQMH

-70 LKNFAQQHPEI
+70 LQNFVQQHSEI
-81 ASWQL
+81 ASWQV

-99 NEKNSLQDSSQDN
+99 NEKDSLQDSSQDN

-121 DFLLDQ
+121 DFLLNQ

-134 RPGQVYIP
+134 QPGQVYIP

-151 KIGDKIRVGKLEL
+151 KIGDQIKVGKLQL

-252 VILVMGLLVVAIIG
+252 VILVMGLLVMAIIG
-266 ITFLCIRFALLTKIQ
+266 ITFLCMRFAILTKIQ
-281 EELQQ
+281 EDLQQ

-300 SRVYLTKYYFCLA
+300 GRVYLTKYYFCLA

-324 LLSTPFKKQM
+324 LLSSPFKKQM

-374 KMTPGQA
+374 KKTPGQA

-388 SLSETRSTPKMGLP
+388 SLTETRSTPKMGLP
-402 TIPFLDRP
+402 SIPFLDRP

-424 LTMLAIVSLI
+424 LTILFIVSLI

-460 QADVLIDI
+460 QADVLVDI

-476 KAAQLLKELQADKD
+476 KAAQLLKELRADKD

-610 KAKKINEWE
+610 KTQKINEWK

-637 FDDSLAML
+637 FDDTLAML

-657 GIVFILMTL
+657 SIVFILMTL

-681 YRMLGFGTEQLR
+681 YRMLGFGSERLR

-740 KSFTFLWTPLA
+740 KSLTFLWTPPA

-777 EHLS
+777 EH

>member
-12 ENKISMLVIGLFLLL
+12 ENKVSMLVIGLFLLL

-36 RLTVSLSNSIER
+36 RLTVSLTSSIER

-62 SGSVDRER
+62 SGSIDRER
-70 LKNFAQQHPEI
+70 LKNFVQQHAEI
-81 ASWQL
+81 ADWQV
-86 TDFVNVEGSAIRI
+86 TDFVNVEGTAIRI
-99 NEKNSLQDSSQDN
+99 NGQDSLQDSSQDN

-134 RPGQVYIP
+134 RPGQVFIP

-164 TVKGFIRDA
+164 TVQGFIRDA

-252 VILVMGLLVVAIIG
+252 VILVMELLVVAIIG
-266 ITFLCIRFALLTKIQ
+266 ITFLCMRFALLTKIQ

-286 IAVMKVMGLPQRFI
+286 IAVMKVMGLPQSFI

-388 SLSETRSTPKMGLP
+388 SLTETRSTSKMGLP
-402 TIPFLDRP
+402 TISFLDRP
-410 YFALKTILNHKKLY
+410 YFALKTILSHKKLY
-424 LTMLAIVSLI
+424 LTILFIVSLI

-460 QADVLIDI
+460 QADVLVDI

-476 KAAQLLKELQADKD
+476 KAAQLLKGLQADKD
-490 IAEINQY
+490 IAEISQY

-555 DSLTLTVDG
+555 DSLTLAVDG
-564 QARKLKVVGIYSDL
+564 QARKLKIVGIYSDL

-584 AKAVFVTKQAQ
+584 AKAVFKTKQTQ
-595 TLNSLTTIHLKDASN
+595 TLNSLTTIRLKDASN
-610 KAKKINEWE
+610 KAQKINEW
-619 KRYSNYKLTDVE
+619 KKHYSNYKLTDVE

-637 FDDSLAML
+637 FDDTLAML
-645 RLIQTSVFWTGL
+645 RLIQISVFWTGL

-666 FVYMIFTK
+666 FIYMIFTK

-681 YRMLGFGTEQLR
+681 YRMLGFGSEQLR

-740 KSFTFLWTPLA
+740 KSLTFLWTPLT

-777 EHLS
+777 EH

>member
-12 ENKISMLVIGLFLLL
+12 ENKVSMLVIGLFLLL

-36 RLTVSLSNSIER
+36 RLTVSLTSSIER

-62 SGSVDRER
+62 SGSIDRER
-70 LKNFAQQHPEI
+70 LKNFVQQHAEI
-81 ASWQL
+81 ADWQV
-86 TDFVNVEGSAIRI
+86 TDFVNVEGTAIRI
-99 NEKNSLQDSSQDN
+99 NGQDSLQDSSQDN

-134 RPGQVYIP
+134 RPGQVFIP

-164 TVKGFIRDA
+164 TVQGFIRDA

-252 VILVMGLLVVAIIG
+252 VILVMELLVVAIIG
-266 ITFLCIRFALLTKIQ
+266 ITFLCMRFALLTKIQ

-286 IAVMKVMGLPQRFI
+286 IAVMKVMGLPQSFI

-388 SLSETRSTPKMGLP
+388 SLTETRSTSKMGLP
-402 TIPFLDRP
+402 TISFLDRP
-410 YFALKTILNHKKLY
+410 YFALKTILSHKKLY
-424 LTMLAIVSLI
+424 LTILFIVSLI

-460 QADVLIDI
+460 QADVLVDI

-476 KAAQLLKELQADKD
+476 KAAQLLKELRADKD

-595 TLNSLTTIHLKDASN
+595 TLNSLTTIRLKNPSN
-610 KAKKINEWE
+610 KAQKINEWK

-637 FDDSLAML
+637 FDDTLAML

-657 GIVFILMTL
+657 IIVFILMTL

-674 DQADLAL
+674 ERADLAL
-681 YRMLGFGTEQLR
+681 YRMLGFGSERLR
-693 SHYLLAVCFILMLA
+693 SHYLLATCFILMLA

-740 KSFTFLWTPLA
+740 KSLTFLWTPLA

-777 EHLS
+777 EH

>member
-1 MFQRLIKNDLK
+1 LIKNDLK
-12 ENKISMLVIGLFLLL
+12 ENKVSMLVIGLFLLL

-36 RLTVSLSNSIER
+36 RLTVSLTSSIER

-70 LKNFAQQHPEI
+70 LQNFVQQYPEI

-99 NEKNSLQDSSQDN
+99 NGQDSLQDSSQDN

-127 NNQPAQP
+127 DNQPAQP

-151 KIGDKIRVGKLEL
+151 KIGDQIRVGKLQL
-164 TVKGFIRDA
+164 TVQGFIRDA
-173 QMNAGLVSSKRFLIS
+173 QMNASLVSSKRFLIS
-188 QTDLQTL
+188 QTDLQIL
-195 KKEAF
+195 KTEAF

-252 VILVMGLLVVAIIG
+252 VILVMGLLVMAIIG
-266 ITFLCIRFALLTKIQ
+266 MTFLCMRFALLTKIQ
-281 EELQQ
+281 EDLQQ
-286 IAVMKVMGLPQRFI
+286 IAVMKVMGLPQSFI

-313 LATIVGWGLSF
+313 LATIAGWGLSF
-324 LLSTPFKKQM
+324 LLSSPFKKQM

-388 SLSETRSTPKMGLP
+388 SLTETRSTPKMGLP

-424 LTMLAIVSLI
+424 LTILFIVSLI

-543 KLKAEELKLKVG
+543 KLKAEELKLNVG

-584 AKAVFVTKQAQ
+584 ANAVFVTKVPATEFLTPSNSSMVMQATPAAFIKQ
-595 TLNSLTTIHLKDASN
+595 LSNSKPAICVLVDTMILILQIPFSFYYYTIF
-610 KAKKINEWE
+610 
-619 KRYSNYKLTDVE
+619 YFY
-631 DFFHQT
+631 
-637 FDDSLAML
+637 
-645 RLIQTSVFWTGL
+645 LI
-657 GIVFILMTL
+657 
-666 FVYMIFTK
+666 
-674 DQADLAL
+674 
-681 YRMLGFGTEQLR
+681 
-693 SHYLLAVCFILMLA
+693 
-707 LAIADLL
+707 
-714 LLSLGQEVCSLL
+714 
-726 LSSFGISKLQLIIN
+726 
-740 KSFTFLWTPLA
+740 KS
-751 LLLSGLTAAHISLR
+751 
-765 ALNKLEIGRYLK
+765 
-777 EHLS
+777 